1 MNVMRNSGSINVCK
15 TNRNRPGA
23 FTRIAKIIT
32 LLMVMLAATGCVS
45 LDRALNP
52 ITNQTK
58 HYTFNYQDVSS
69 GGVLVAAVVDR
80 YQEIDIVESI
90 EISERVQRQFKSE
103 RKELDVSSARPFFS
117 KFVTSE
123 HSGTNEIVVKLG
135 GERYSGNLPLT
146 AEVGQNYYQEMMEM
160 YQRERWISPELL
172 EQVREAVPQR
182 FLVMARI
189 ENTSQDRSSSCSV
202 RSAYTEQKERE
213 EKSGEEEDYDEI
225 KYQITR
231 AATRKFRLTC
241 LISHKTSLYGV
252 LPTTVA
258 PRVQTAINL
267 ITTLTMVNRSTN
279 FHILV
284 TQAGTAPTT
293 ILFTLLLFTSRT
305 KATNPNPFMENLQ

>member
-1 MNVMRNSGSINVCK
+1 
-15 TNRNRPGA
+15 
-23 FTRIAKIIT
+23 
-32 LLMVMLAATGCVS
+32 MVMLAATGCVS

-231 AATRKFRLTC
+231 YSSRYAE
-241 LISHKTSLYGV
+241 ISIDVFDLAQDIIVWS
-252 LPTTVA
+252 
-258 PRVQTAINL
+258 
-267 ITTLTMVNRSTN
+267 
-279 FHILV
+279 
-284 TQAGTAPTT
+284 
-293 ILFTLLLFTSRT
+293 
-305 KATNPNPFMENLQ
+305 ATNDSGASRSNSYKSDYNVDDGEQEYEFPYPGYPSWYSAYYNTFYAFAVHLPHKSD